1 MILTPSEL
9 IRNLLNVVL
18 RLNVTT
24 FPSYHILC
32 QKGYDRKE
40 EEERKCKSLKN
51 RGKMIKD
58 KK

>member
-1 MILTPSEL
+1 MILFSNTQYF
-9 IRNLLNVVL
+9 NVVV

-32 QKGYDRKE
+32 QKKYDRKE